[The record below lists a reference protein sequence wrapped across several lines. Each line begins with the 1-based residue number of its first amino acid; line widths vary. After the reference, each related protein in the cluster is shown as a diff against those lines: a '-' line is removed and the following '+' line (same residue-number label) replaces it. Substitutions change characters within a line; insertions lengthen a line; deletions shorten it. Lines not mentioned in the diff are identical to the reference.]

1 MKKTLAVALLA
12 SLSVYAIVSIAT
24 ARDPFLRHSTA
35 VDVVRKVGPSV
46 VSITTERVVG
56 DASPFRRSGNPFF
69 DSFFRDHFERRAPQT
84 TESLGSGVLIDAEG
98 HILTNE
104 HVVGR
109 ASRIIVSLE
118 DGTEFEARVIGA
130 DPNNDIAVLQAET
143 DTELP
148 WISPATSSD
157 LMVGES
163 VIAIGNPFGLSS
175 SVTTGVISALN
186 RSVRAQNRVYHGFL
200 QTDASINPGNSGGPL
215 VNAAGELI
223 GINTAVYTGGQG
235 IGFAIPIDVAKRV
248 VDELIEHGEVAP
260 VWLGLDFQDLN
271 PELRAVMD
279 MPPGVS
285 GALVNRVRKSSPAAR
300 AKLRRGD
307 VVMRIDGQPVDS
319 AQFFFEKLE
328 TSVDGQ
334 KVALSVW
341 RNGNPQTIVV
351 VLEEI
356 PPDHVVKLARE
367 IMGLKLEPNPAG
379 GFVVKSVR
387 DGSGAARIGFKNGDL
402 VLGIN
407 GDSLKD
413 SDALRRSILNLR
425 GLSHA
430 LIVVQRGSSRYHV
443 TIPLV

>member
-1 MKKTLAVALLA
+1 MRKALAIALVATLMVGSITA
-12 SLSVYAIVSIAT
+12 IAT
-24 ARDPFLRHSTA
+24 ASDPFLRRSTT
-35 VDVVRKVGPSV
+35 VEVVEKIGPSV
-46 VSITTERVVG
+46 VSITTERVVNG
-56 DASPFRRSGNPFF
+56 GPFRRTGNPFF

-109 ASRIIVSLE
+109 ASRILVSLP
-118 DGTEFEARVIGA
+118 DGTEFEASVIGA
-130 DPNNDIAVLQAET
+130 DPNNDIAVLQAQT
-143 DTELP
+143 DAKLP
-148 WISPATSSD
+148 WIAPATSSD

-175 SVTTGVISALN
+175 TVTTGVISAIN

-215 VNAAGELI
+215 VNAAGELV
-223 GINTAVYTGGQG
+223 GINTAVYNGGQG

-248 VDELIEHGEVAP
+248 VDALIKHGEVAP
-260 VWLGLDFQDLN
+260 VWMGLDFQDLS
-271 PELRAVMD
+271 PELRAAMD
-279 MPPGVS
+279 LPPGIS
-285 GALVNRVRKSSPAAR
+285 GALVNRVRKDSPASR
-300 AKLRRGD
+300 ANLRRGD
-307 VVMRIDGQPVDS
+307 VVMYLDEQPVDS
-319 AQFFFEKLE
+319 AKFFFEKLE

-334 KVALSVW
+334 EVALSIW
-341 RNGNPQTIVV
+341 RNGKKKTIDV

-356 PPDHVVKLARE
+356 PPQHVAKLAQE
-367 IMGLKLEPNPAG
+367 IMGLQLEPNPAG
-379 GFVVKSVR
+379 GFVVRSVR
-387 DGSGAARIGFKNGDL
+387 EGSGAAQIGFQSGDL

-407 GDSLKD
+407 GDSLTD
-413 SDALRRSILNLR
+413 NDALRRTILNLR

-430 LIVVQRGSSRYHV
+430 LVVVQRGANRYHV

>member
-1 MKKTLAVALLA
+1 MRKLL
-12 SLSVYAIVSIAT
+12 SIAVVATCMVSVT
-24 ARDPFLRHSTA
+24 ATVASASDPFLRRTTT
-35 VDVVRKVGPSV
+35 VEVVQKVGPSV
-46 VSITTERVVG
+46 VSITTERVVDG
-56 DASPFRRSGNPFF
+56 GSPFRRSGNPFF

-84 TESLGSGVLIDAEG
+84 TESLGSGVLIDDKG

-109 ASRIIVSLE
+109 ASRIIISLD
-118 DGTEFEARVIGA
+118 DGTEFDARVIGA

-143 DTELP
+143 DAKLP
-148 WISPATSSD
+148 WIAPATSSD

-175 SVTTGVISALN
+175 TVTTGVISAIN

-215 VNAAGELI
+215 VNAAGELV
-223 GINTAVYTGGQG
+223 GINTAVYGGGQG
-235 IGFAIPIDVAKRV
+235 IGFAIPIDIARRV

-271 PELRAVMD
+271 TELRSVMD
-279 MPPGVS
+279 LPEGVS

-307 VVMRIDGQPVDS
+307 VVMHIDGQPVDS

-328 TSVDGQ
+328 TSIDGQ
-334 KVALSVW
+334 EVELGIW
-341 RNGNPQTIVV
+341 RNGKKRIFEVT
-351 VLEEI
+351 LEEI
-356 PPDHVVKLARE
+356 PADHVAKLAHE
-367 IMGLKLEPNPAG
+367 IMGLKLESNPTG
-379 GFVVKSVR
+379 GFVVLSVR
-387 DGSGAARIGFKNGDL
+387 EGSGAARIGFQTGDL

-407 GDSLKD
+407 GNSLSD
-413 SDALRRSILNLR
+413 PDALRRSILNLR

-430 LIVVQRGSSRYHV
+430 LVVVQRGLSRYHV